1 MERVG
6 SSIAIWKISLRFFS
20 PPEKP
25 TLTSLL
31 ANSGRICT
39 NAIFSFISFRKSP
52 AFIGSRP
59 SAARFALTAVFMK
72 FVMVTPGISI
82 GYWNDMKIPAQERS
96 SGDIASRSLPMNVML
111 PSVTVYNGLP
121 VSTLDNVLLPAPLG
135 PMTAWISPFLMTRS
149 MPFRISLSPTEA
161 CNPLISNN
169 ISFAIILTLFL
180 HAKIQLIYY
189 ICRKNIK
196 GVLCYSMA
204 EIIPSKPDAG
214 NAAAGIE
221 NNLVR
226 RPRKNFSQ

>member
-1 MERVG
+1 
-6 SSIAIWKISLRFFS
+6 
-20 PPEKP
+20 
-25 TLTSLL
+25 
-31 ANSGRICT
+31 
-39 NAIFSFISFRKSP
+39 
-52 AFIGSRP
+52 
-59 SAARFALTAVFMK
+59 MK

-149 MPFRISLSPTEA
+149 MPYRVSFSPTEA
-161 CNPLISNN
+161 CTPLISNN

-196 GVLCYSMA
+196 GVLCIHYRYVSWLRLY
-204 EIIPSKPDAG
+204 PQ
-214 NAAAGIE
+214 
-221 NNLVR
+221 NLTQVMLPQGLKTILSADR
-226 RPRKNFSQ
+226 GKTSPNDV